1 MTNLIYPM
9 SVKNRPH
16 ALYIH
21 IPFCVKKCI
30 YCDFN
35 SVRIQSELVDDY
47 LGAIEC
53 ELRSLYNGFSFT
65 TIYIGG
71 GTPTVLLESQLERLL
86 DIVSKYIKKSTLA
99 EYTIEANPGTL
110 NDRKILILK
119 SSDINRISIGV
130 QTFHDT
136 YLRLLGRIHTA
147 DKAKDMFLCLRENGF
162 ENINIDLIYGYPKQT
177 LPEWKSDIKKSMSL
191 GADHISAYCL
201 TYEEGTPLFGLL
213 ESEIMSRLSQEEEL
227 MMYEYAEDFLGRN
240 GFLHY
245 EISNFAK
252 KDKKCLHNIVYWR
265 NMEYV
270 GIGAGSFSYLN
281 GARFSNIRDVKD
293 YVSAIAS
300 GRCAV
305 NFSEKLS
312 QQKRASEILIMA
324 LRMTCGISR
333 KDFIDRS
340 GFDFMEL
347 FGQKIDEMVKAGLLI
362 LDDKTIRLTKKGFT
376 VADSVMMEFV

>member
-1 MTNLIYPM
+1 M

-35 SVRIQSELVDDY
+35 SMRIQSELVDDY

-53 ELRSLYNGFSFT
+53 ELRSVYNGFSFT

-86 DIVSKYIKKSTLA
+86 DIVSKYIEKSILV

-110 NDRKILILK
+110 NDGKILILK
-119 SSDINRISIGV
+119 SSDINRISIGI

-162 ENINIDLIYGYPKQT
+162 KNINIDLIYGYPEQT
-177 LPEWKSDIKKSMSL
+177 LPEWRSDLQESMSL

-201 TYEEGTPLFGLL
+201 SYEEGTPLFGLL
-213 ESEIMSRLSQEEEL
+213 ESEILSRLSQEEEL
-227 MMYEYAEDFLGRN
+227 MMYEYAEDFLGHN
-240 GFLHY
+240 GFLQY

-281 GARFSNIRDVKD
+281 GERYSNIRDVKD
-293 YVSAIAS
+293 YISTIAS

-324 LRMTCGISR
+324 LRMNCGISR
-333 KDFIDRS
+333 KEFTDRS

-347 FGQKIDEMVKAGLLI
+347 FGKKIDELVKAGLI
-362 LDDKTIRLTKKGFT
+362 SLDDKTIRLTKKGFS